1 MKMIKSSSRTG
12 WPRLVTGITL
22 GIILAS
28 APVISA
34 ESIDPQADNI
44 LQSMSSYFGG
54 TKAFS
59 VNADID
65 FEVVATTGQK
75 FQLSSFA
82 TVVMQRPSHV
92 HIDRKGMVA
101 DFAFIYDG
109 NTLTMQGKNLNIYTQ
124 YEGTGTVDDAIRVYE
139 METGL
144 AAPGADLLLSD
155 PYTVLSEGVE
165 SSIYVGTAYINGV
178 ECHHLAFREAK
189 VDWQLWVQAGDTP
202 LPMKYVITSK
212 WQTGA
217 PQYELRFRDWNTSPQ
232 IADDQFTFSAP
243 EGAKKFDIFPVEEM
257 REFTSAEEGLE

>member
-155 PYTVLSEGVE
+155 P
-165 SSIYVGTAYINGV
+165 
-178 ECHHLAFREAK
+178 
-189 VDWQLWVQAGDTP
+189 
-202 LPMKYVITSK
+202 
-212 WQTGA
+212 
-217 PQYELRFRDWNTSPQ
+217 
-232 IADDQFTFSAP
+232 
-243 EGAKKFDIFPVEEM
+243 
-257 REFTSAEEGLE
+257 

>member
-1 MKMIKSSSRTG
+1 MRKALIHRLIASSSQCL
-12 WPRLVTGITL
+12 P
-22 GIILAS
+22 ILAG
-28 APVISA
+28 
-34 ESIDPQADNI
+34 QK
-44 LQSMSSYFGG
+44 Q
-54 TKAFS
+54 FS
-59 VNADID
+59 VNADVD
-65 FEVVATTGQK
+65 FEVIATSGQK
-75 FQLSSFA
+75 LQLSSFA

-92 HIDRKGMVA
+92 HIDRKGMIA

-124 YEGTGTVDDAIRVYE
+124 YEGTGTIDDAIRAYE

-189 VDWQLWVQAGDTP
+189 VDWQLWVQTGDTP

-217 PQYELRFRDWNTSPQ
+217 PQYELRFRDWNTNPQ
-232 IADDQFTFSAP
+232 IDDAQFTFSAP
-243 EGAKKFDIFPVEEM
+243 EGAKKLDSLSSRRNQRILHLQRRAGNENHGSSNNYCLLFFNHRFCD
-257 REFTSAEEGLE
+257 G